1 MLVIT
6 RRTGESFSFQLEHL
20 DPNLTLAELFG
31 EEMEMR
37 VSLLSINGGQA
48 RIGIEAPQDI
58 TILRA
63 ELEDSYYAGLEN
75 SHHDSSPAIAK

>member
-20 DPNLTLAELFG
+20 DPNLTLGELFG
-31 EEMEMR
+31 EQMEMR
-37 VSLLSINGGQA
+37 VTVLNINGGQA
-48 RIGIEAPQDI
+48 RVGIEAPQDI

-63 ELEDSYYAGLEN
+63 ELEDDY
-75 SHHDSSPAIAK
+75 HHQGAAAAQ